1 MDWGGI
7 SLTTPKLR
15 GAISEVN
22 AIQKADTASRLASSV
37 ILSQTD
43 VQGELEPSRALM
55 TSLDGKQRAITHE
68 DLRLFR
74 SHITA
79 IERDAKKSVAG
90 ITPRNAISM
99 SLSVDISRAKEQIK
113 TAVVH
118 NAKNGVLH
126 FVTNAGPDSTV
137 SRHHVH
143 VQLLSYPAA
152 AASGSKDPM
161 KMARWLRAQP
171 VRFDCDCGRHR
182 FWYRY
187 IASIGRWAYGR
198 LETGY
203 PKIRNPRLNGVCCKH
218 VLRVMSELESSGY
231 VLDVIRRMIEAG
243 QNDPMGKASIK
254 EKQSDADA
262 AAKKQKSS
270 SRAIKTETEREAE
283 RQRQRERRAAKKALD
298 TAVTMRPK
306 MAKKLTL
313 SQESMLRTVMAANGQ
328 TEAMIEKTIKQMR
341 GG

>member
-1 MDWGGI
+1 M
-7 SLTTPKLR
+7 TAPKLR
-15 GAISEVN
+15 GAVSEVKS
-22 AIQKADTASRLASSV
+22 IQKADAASRLASST

-43 VQGELEPSRALM
+43 VQGTLEPSRALM
-55 TSLDGKQRAITHE
+55 TTIGGSPRAITSE

-74 SHITA
+74 SHIAA

-99 SLSVDISRAKEQIK
+99 SLPADIARAKEQIK

-126 FVTNAGPDSTV
+126 FVTNAGPDSDVT
-137 SRHHVH
+137 RHHVH

-152 AASGSKDPM
+152 AASGSKEPM

-182 FWYRY
+182 FWFRY

-203 PKIRNPRLNGVCCKH
+203 PKIRNPRLNGVACKH
-218 VLRVMSELESSGY
+218 VLRVLSELESSAY
-231 VLDVIRRMIEAG
+231 VLDFIKRMVEAG
-243 QNDPMGKASIK
+243 QNDQLGKANIK
-254 EKQSDADA
+254 AKQAEADA
-262 AAKKQKSS
+262 AAKKQLASK
-270 SRAIKTETEREAE
+270 RAIKTEADREAD
-283 RQRQRERRAAKKALD
+283 RKKQRERRAAKKALEV
-298 TAVTMRPK
+298 AKPPK
-306 MAKKLTL
+306 VVKKLTPN
-313 SQESMLRTVMAANGQ
+313 QEAMLRTAMAASGA
-328 TEAMIEKTIKQMR
+328 TEAMIEDTLRKMR